1 MLNYRDSLPKDRRIA
16 DVHCIPITEQG
27 MIMLSWDKAEQ
38 QITTIGGRLENG
50 ESLEE
55 ALEREV
61 MEEVGITLTDERVPF
76 ASWYW
81 STTDTYTVWY
91 LSKIKILGNYDF
103 NNEKTGYIISN
114 FSTFEMM
121 IKQLESKQAF
131 RLQILQLAKKK
142 ALEIKWLTK

>member
-1 MLNYRDSLPKDRRIA
+1 
-16 DVHCIPITEQG
+16 
-27 MIMLSWDKAEQ
+27 
-38 QITTIGGRLENG
+38 
-50 ESLEE
+50 
-55 ALEREV
+55 
-61 MEEVGITLTDERVPF
+61 ME
-76 ASWYW
+76 
-81 STTDTYTVWY
+81 STTDTYKVWY

-121 IKQLESKQAF
+121 VKQLESEQAF

>member
-16 DVHCIPITEQG
+16 GVHCIPITEQG

-81 STTDTYTVWY
+81 SASDTYTVWY
-91 LSKIKILGNYDF
+91 LSKIKTIGNYEF

-121 IKQLESKQAF
+121 IKQLEGEQAP

-142 ALEIKWLTK
+142 ALEVK

>member
-1 MLNYRDSLPKDRRIA
+1 M
-16 DVHCIPITEQG
+16 
-27 MIMLSWDKAEQ
+27 
-38 QITTIGGRLENG
+38 TTIGGRLENG

-81 STTDTYTVWY
+81 SASDTYTVWY
-91 LSKIKILGNYDF
+91 LSKIKTIGNYEF

-121 IKQLESKQAF
+121 IKQLEGEQAP

-142 ALEIKWLTK
+142 ALEVK

>member
-1 MLNYRDSLPKDRRIA
+1 
-16 DVHCIPITEQG
+16 
-27 MIMLSWDKAEQ
+27 
-38 QITTIGGRLENG
+38 
-50 ESLEE
+50 
-55 ALEREV
+55 

-81 STTDTYTVWY
+81 SASDTYTVWY
-91 LSKIKILGNYDF
+91 LSKIKRLGNYEF

-114 FSTFEMM
+114 FSKFEMM
-121 IKQLESKQAF
+121 IKQLEGEQAP